1 MEDGFY
7 GFFRESSLPIW
18 FSELG
23 LSEFHFFFFRFWEL
37 GVVEDGFF
45 PLFGESNMAIWFSE
59 LGLNELFWGELGLL
73 EDGFLVLRRI
83 KLCPFGYW
91 EMK

>member
-1 MEDGFY
+1 M
-7 GFFRESSLPIW
+7 LW
-18 FSELG
+18 KK
-23 LSEFHFFFFRFWEL
+23 
-37 GVVEDGFF
+37 VFF